1 MRKKTDTFAMHLF
14 QNRYL
19 LERKSHVL
27 MLFCPTFHNISVYR
41 SNSFTHLSQMIF
53 ESFLLLLLMFSLRV
67 ILTKNRGTFLLMV
80 SMRLGRQKCQEK
92 VGQSATFSVGSGHT
106 KKWAIKCVNFQ
117 PSSRVLWKLFGWSC
131 STFGNR
137 DEPKCQWH
145 LHGYIEHF
153 WIVVACDEIGV
164 LLDTMGES
172 GNAFA
177 TGK

>member
-1 MRKKTDTFAMHLF
+1 MRKKTDTFVMHLF

-53 ESFLLLLLMFSLRV
+53 ESFLLLLMFSLRV

>member
-1 MRKKTDTFAMHLF
+1 MHLF

-117 PSSRVLWKLFGWSC
+117 PSSRVLWKLLGWC
-131 STFGNR
+131 GNF
-137 DEPKCQWH
+137 ELSSQQQPQSSLNH
-145 LHGYIEHF
+145 L
-153 WIVVACDEIGV
+153 EIYELYQYFNYLSSVGLKSV
-164 LLDTMGES
+164 
-172 GNAFA
+172 
-177 TGK
+177 

>member
-1 MRKKTDTFAMHLF
+1 MRKKTDTFVMHLF

-53 ESFLLLLLMFSLRV
+53 ESFLLLLMFSLRV

-106 KKWAIKCVNFQ
+106 KKCVNFQ